1 MPRQFK
7 ELIALA
13 KQFKGLYILYAP
25 TIDCVFS
32 ASLLLRFFKEY
43 DVDIFL
49 SPFYEV
55 SKPAGEGIII
65 GVGVTQRS
73 PLSSTRFFSIDDFL
87 EKDVTVL
94 QSTSAHL
101 LKNIKNYWIVPKTIE
116 VLTIAAMLSI
126 TRSTLYDEN
135 LVEIHKQVLSE
146 ALSKDVWEYV
156 QSLRLFGY
164 PRRDVA
170 QALAK
175 TLEPYIVGVSLDD
188 KTSLE
193 IVNRILMAKDKNIV
207 KGVADEIERVVS
219 GYGRMAV
226 PILGN
231 KIVVKNVDEIE
242 DPYEAVYS
250 FSFYMDYKGLESPLY
265 IALEPKLLNY
275 AKSKMYSTL
284 KQFKSFIDNLIK
296 GLAIKRFIVKGVRIG
311 VVDVSTEP
319 TLPPLYTLYR
329 ILKGVGLAEDVTV
342 FTNGKEYF
350 MPIQLVEA
358 RWPIEKELNVDKNY
372 VVFSNL
378 QNVGDLIK

>member
-65 GVGVTQRS
+65 GVGVMQRS

-188 KTSLE
+188 KASLE

>member
-1 MPRQFK
+1 VPRQFK

-65 GVGVTQRS
+65 GVGVMQRS

-188 KTSLE
+188 KASLE